1 MDEALVVTDR
11 SGLEGVE
18 RRRLLLALGE
28 LCNEVCQ
35 APREEEEEPHGNV
48 LPEAWRP
55 DAALGSEDEKLVA
68 GLKSCLGRLA
78 SAARSGRGEPVQAA
92 AVRRRL
98 DGAEFVMR
106 REIMMGQG
114 ERLPKLLPSF
124 VFLVVLPLLGHAEA
138 LHLSERAARLLDP

>member
-35 APREEEEEPHGNV
+35 GPREEEPHGKV

-55 DAALGSEDEKLVA
+55 HAEMGIEDEKLVA

-114 ERLPKLLPSF
+114 ERLPQLLPSF
-124 VFLVVLPLLGHAEA
+124 VFLVVLPLLGHTEA
-138 LHLSERAARLLDP
+138 LHLSERAAQLLDA